1 MTSNAAVP
9 VSADRAQPRRD
20 GLVVDLLLPQPP
32 SCAPCQDAVEEVDG
46 AAALLA
52 PELASRD
59 TSMQVRVT
67 TRTGPAVADAPGAWP
82 LLELRVNGVAIE
94 PDGTHECGDGSA
106 TQCGTWDWDGTTY
119 AAPPAELLTSV
130 IHQHLDGHTAA

>member
-1 MTSNAAVP
+1 MTSTSVLP
-9 VSADRAQPRRD
+9 LLVDRAQPRTAR
-20 GLVVDLLLPQPP
+20 LVVDLLLPQPM
-32 SCAPCQDAVEEVDG
+32 SCAPCQNAIEEIDE
-46 AAALLA
+46 AAAFLA

-67 TRTGPAVADAPGAWP
+67 TRTGPAVADGSGAWP

>member
-1 MTSNAAVP
+1 MISNAAVP
-9 VSADRAQPRRD
+9 VSADREQPRD

-32 SCAPCQDAVEEVDG
+32 SCAPCQDAIEEIDG

-67 TRTGPAVADAPGAWP
+67 TRTGPAEV
-82 LLELRVNGVAIE
+82 RVNGVAIE

-106 TQCGTWDWDGTTY
+106 RQCGTWDWDGTTY